1 MGHFRFMYDWILFKP
16 VGVLP
21 LVSLR
26 AAWLIRGWEMSS
38 VDWSRTGLQNSQYK
52 INPFLKKHPTDFIGT
67 ASAYQSFIYQV
78 DSLCLT
84 VF

>member
-1 MGHFRFMYDWILFKP
+1 MGHFRLMYDWILLKP
-16 VGVLP
+16 VGALP

-26 AAWLIRGWEMSS
+26 AAWFICGWEMSS

-52 INPFLKKHPTDFIGT
+52 INPFLKKHPTDFTET
-67 ASAYQSFIYQV
+67 ACAYQSFIYQV